1 MTNRLLITLALVA
14 AIATPAAAQTSRVV
28 ALAQI
33 RAEFVAGDT
42 NHDGVLTRA
51 EVAARISRMRTGGG
65 ARAMSPAQTK
75 RLTDLWFARTDRNH
89 DGKVTLAEAQ
99 GEMAAMFDRY
109 DANRDGTISP
119 DEMRAARAAAW
130 R

>member
-1 MTNRLLITLALVA
+1 MTIRLSALALA
-14 AIATPAAAQTSRVV
+14 AVLAMPAAAQTRSA

-51 EVAARISRMRTGGG
+51 EVAARVARMRTAGG
-65 ARAMSPAQTK
+65 ARAMSPAQVK
-75 RLTDLWFARTDRNH
+75 QLTDLWFARTDANH

-109 DANRDGTISP
+109 DVNHDGVISP
-119 DEMRAARAAAW
+119 AEMQEARAGV
-130 R
+130 RR